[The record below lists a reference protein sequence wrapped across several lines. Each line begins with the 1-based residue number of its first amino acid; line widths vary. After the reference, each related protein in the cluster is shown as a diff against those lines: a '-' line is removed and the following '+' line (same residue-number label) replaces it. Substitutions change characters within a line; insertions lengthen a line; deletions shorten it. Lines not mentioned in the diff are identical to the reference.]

1 MKIVPKVRQFL
12 FPALGLICI
21 LFSEHLTTVLP
32 YIMGSTMV
40 VFGGLIGSSY
50 LTNQERAG
58 QRSEDLTYGIV
69 LLILGAAFIVQGP
82 NTLGVL
88 GTVWAVIG
96 VRKAA
101 KSLNRAIEKIK
112 VKERFLAHVMEF
124 SVRIVLALV
133 LLFNPFEKFSTHIA
147 ILGLELIVIHVRFGK
162 PFFTD

>member
-58 QRSEDLTYGIV
+58 QRSADLTYGIV

-101 KSLNRAIEKIK
+101 KSL
-112 VKERFLAHVMEF
+112 KERFLAHVIEF
-124 SVRIVLALV
+124 SVRIVLELV